1 MTLQNARHAKDIRP
15 PWLMQDF
22 PQALPGGGVLSK
34 CTRPSFLQW
43 GAKETATLFGEQ
55 VHGRLTWRSESVSL
69 TFAGII
75 TRPLYACTEV
85 VDTATH
91 ELCMNVASMS
101 RFLQQPAGR
110 PIYKCAKCSQREPAQ
125 RAEGA
130 KQEPGS
136 ASSSL
141 RILWAYPLVEGMD
154 GKPMA
159 LRVSFSGAPRRA
171 CTAVHVGMIGRAGH
185 GQHQPHEG
193 DSGCPREHPP
203 RHYWHS
209 AAESAEI
216 WLASKPYQAQLPL
229 LE

>member
-15 PWLMQDF
+15 PWLLQDF
-22 PQALPGGGVLSK
+22 PQALPRGGVLSK

-159 LRVSFSGAPRRA
+159 LRVSSPVRLVVHAPPSTWGWLARPG
-171 CTAVHVGMIGRAGH
+171 TASTSRTKATPDVR
-185 GQHQPHEG
+185 G
-193 DSGCPREHPP
+193 DTP
-203 RHYWHS
+203 RHYWYS